1 MCIYGGWDTTA
12 VSNCKKCPRN
22 DKGIKSTYDS
32 SAFTGWMKENLCRND
47 LAEAGKQCRGSMK
60 RDAAICFHHQDRKT
74 KQIRQSSCD
83 CLRKYDG
90 GGERARGLVGAEVVK
105 PTYTQLIQRFQLT
118 LIIAVDESA
127 RFLHLSNFAAG
138 DTCFCVNDSEPDHG
152 QNHFA
157 ASCFPTKWGVTAKL
171 AAGLTGGEGSD
182 WISCHPTTLKANLK
196 AADLSECIQTD
207 IRERLKY
214 GENLSEIFD

>member
-1 MCIYGGWDTTA
+1 M
-12 VSNCKKCPRN
+12 
-22 DKGIKSTYDS
+22 
-32 SAFTGWMKENLCRND
+32 
-47 LAEAGKQCRGSMK
+47 
-60 RDAAICFHHQDRKT
+60 
-74 KQIRQSSCD
+74 IRQPLPDEWRTIRVEMISPRPANNAGAQWREMQLFVSITKTEKQSRSD
-83 CLRKYDG
+83 SQAVTALRKYDG

-105 PTYTQLIQRFQLT
+105 PTYTQFIQRFQLT

-138 DTCFCVNDSEPDHG
+138 DTCFCVNESEPDQG
-152 QNHFA
+152 QNHSA

-171 AAGLTGGEGSD
+171 EAGLTGGEGSD

>member
-1 MCIYGGWDTTA
+1 MTA

-32 SAFTGWMKENLCRND
+32 SAFTGWMKENPCRND

-105 PTYTQLIQRFQLT
+105 PTYTQFIQRFQLT

-127 RFLHLSNFAAG
+127 RFLHLSNFCGRSYMLLREWEWARSWAESFCG
-138 DTCFCVNDSEPDHG
+138 ILFSYKVRRDSKTCSRANWRGRLRLDFMPPYNAQSKPE
-152 QNHFA
+152 
-157 ASCFPTKWGVTAKL
+157 SCWPFRV
-171 AAGLTGGEGSD
+171 
-182 WISCHPTTLKANLK
+182 HPN
-196 AADLSECIQTD
+196 
-207 IRERLKY
+207 RY
-214 GENLSEIFD
+214 